1 MNTIL
6 YINYISIRLGKT
18 TEKRAQTW
26 EEREGELKT
35 QPRHQQ
41 ARDSE

>member
-1 MNTIL
+1 MNTVL
-6 YINYISIRLGKT
+6 YTNYISVRLGKT
-18 TEKRAQTW
+18 FGKRAQTW
-26 EEREGELKT
+26 EERGGELKT